1 MSLKFDLFPTCK
13 YGNLMEHIMELEV
26 TALQGTSTAVSQQN
40 EKTAEHL
47 TLSGK
52 HRSAMN
58 WLASFTHDSRA
69 WKHGRWGNKNTA
81 VCVYQTIFVA

>member
-1 MSLKFDLFPTCK
+1 
-13 YGNLMEHIMELEV
+13 MEHTMELEV
-26 TALQGTSTAVSQQN
+26 TALQGTSMAVSQQN

-69 WKHGRWGNKNTA
+69 LGEQKHGRLCLSNYLCGMIMDHIYIYNIHI
-81 VCVYQTIFVA
+81 YIYDHG